1 MLGLRAFAEAIVIW
15 KSTES
20 AARLYPAD
28 GFIIDR
34 NGIVAILPPM
44 SSMGVSGHSR
54 WRGISR
60 AGWSAAFALCF
71 VFAFASGDARAL
83 CLDFGG
89 GCSPSAAIP
98 LGPCHNQAPA
108 NKVNSSCNSCVDV
121 LVPEAASASNS
132 RPDHEL
138 RVSAAAESL
147 AYASAALETVSDA
160 ATTGQT
166 YPIRTS
172 PREPFLRIAVLRI

>member
-1 MLGLRAFAEAIVIW
+1 
-15 KSTES
+15 
-20 AARLYPAD
+20 
-28 GFIIDR
+28 
-34 NGIVAILPPM
+34 M
-44 SSMGVSGHSR
+44 SSLGISGHSR

-60 AGWSAAFALCF
+60 AGWSTAFALCF

-98 LGPCHNQAPA
+98 MGPCHNQMPA
-108 NKVNSSCNSCVDV
+108 NEVNSSCNSCVDV
-121 LVPEAASASNS
+121 LVPEATSASNS

-138 RVSAAAESL
+138 RVSLTAEL
-147 AYASAALETVSDA
+147 FAYASATLETLGDTATA
-160 ATTGQT
+160 AQT
-166 YPIRTS
+166 YRIRTS